1 MALVSIFMLPAQAAS
16 LLVIPSLVTNV
27 WQTRPFGTL
36 APMLRRVGGMQLGV
50 ACGPLAGALILGAPA
65 GAWAGISLG
74 VLLVIYSP
82 WTLFGRPVS
91 VPAHAARLLG
101 AFVGPLTSFVPAATA
116 KRAVVKECV
125 MTV

>member
-1 MALVSIFMLPAQAAS
+1 MALLSIFLLPAQAAA

-50 ACGPLAGALILGAPA
+50 ACGTLAGALILGAPA

-74 VLLVIYSP
+74 VLLVIYSA
-82 WTLFGRPVS
+82 WTLFGRPFRSEEHTELQSLMRISYAVFC
-91 VPAHAARLLG
+91 LKKK
-101 AFVGPLTSFVPAATA
+101 
-116 KRAVVKECV
+116 KRKNVRIK
-125 MTV
+125 TT